1 MQTMNADL
9 ALKMAKIFG
18 VTVEFLLTGENQ
30 NTINGNITEKNIEY
44 KDNYIKTL
52 EEKAKLYEENAS
64 LVKQLLEIER
74 QERKIAQEKSEKL

>member
-1 MQTMNADL
+1 MNADL